1 MYTVTYYYLYKP
13 PADDQQWVVRIVGSV
28 VSGVEENKA
37 EVARVSGVSKSVK
50 CFTMVGLNR

>member
-1 MYTVTYYYLYKP
+1 MYTDVLQYYLYAA
-13 PADDQQWVVRIVGSV
+13 ADDQQWVVRIVGSV